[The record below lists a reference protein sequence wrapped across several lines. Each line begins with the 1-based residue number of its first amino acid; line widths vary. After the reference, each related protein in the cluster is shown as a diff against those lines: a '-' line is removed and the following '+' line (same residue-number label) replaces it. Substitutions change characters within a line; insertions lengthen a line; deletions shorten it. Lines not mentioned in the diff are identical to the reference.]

1 VNDQVIQYA
10 PGDLTPVH
18 SRAGV
23 IGFTCAAL
31 SIGGIL
37 ITMLLIARP
46 MGGPVGGLVR
56 GLAPVFGV
64 GVFLL
69 WLAGVTLGTIG
80 LRQRRHVRTF
90 ARAALATCAVTVAL
104 FVLMILLMY

>member
-1 VNDQVIQYA
+1 M
-10 PGDLTPVH
+10 
-18 SRAGV
+18 
-23 IGFTCAAL
+23 GFACAAL

-56 GLAPVFGV
+56 GLAPVLGA

-80 LRQRRHVRTF
+80 VRQRRDVRTF
-90 ARAALATCAVTVAL
+90 AQAALATCAAPVAL
-104 FVLMILLMY
+104 FGLMILLMY